1 MRGVNKSY
9 GDSSSDN
16 NMSRPVTCKH
26 KVRSI
31 IQTSST
37 EKNPGRKF
45 HRCPYWKDR
54 DFGFFKW
61 VDGTTTES
69 NFGRIESE
77 GLQLKLQDME
87 LTMMALEEAVR
98 VAEEKAERRKL
109 AKHQLQAELRISRAE
124 FRKVI
129 SDIQDTKLVVANLE
143 TRVYQFIV

>member
-1 MRGVNKSY
+1 MRGVNESY

-45 HRCPYWKDR
+45 HRCPYWK
-54 DFGFFKW
+54 
-61 VDGTTTES
+61 
-69 NFGRIESE
+69 
-77 GLQLKLQDME
+77 DME